1 MKTFFE
7 INISPKLGMV
17 CLNPTS
23 RMKNVI
29 IYVGEKIT
37 FSGVK
42 HVVTLIND
50 KNNVYSVDYDVFCN
64 RYCYVGTS
72 EEKVGKLF
80 DVGEDGD
87 EFTIEASD
95 VVESKRGG
103 ILYVIA
109 DVYNN
114 TFGKTCCKLI
124 SERGAKR
131 TVEARCMKSMF
142 DYKGKSVC
150 DVKNLFTEKQDTD
163 FSVWKLLKKKF
174 GKG

>member
-7 INISPKLGMV
+7 INISPKTGMV
-17 CLNPTS
+17 CMNPTS

-29 IYVGEKIT
+29 VYVGEKFT

-42 HVVTLIND
+42 NVVTLIND
-50 KNNVYSVDYDVFCN
+50 HNNVYCVDYDRFCN

-72 EEKVGKLF
+72 EEKVSKLF
-80 DVGEDGD
+80 DTAEDGD
-87 EFTIEASD
+87 EFTIEAND
-95 VVESKRGG
+95 VIESKRGG

-109 DVYNN
+109 EVYNN

-131 TVEARCMKSMF
+131 TVEARCMKSSF
-142 DYKGKSVC
+142 FYKGKSVC
-150 DVKNLFTEKQDTD
+150 NVGNLFTEKQPTE

-174 GKG
+174 GKK